1 MWQSCKILRKFDIV
15 DDTSLTA
22 KTRII
27 RRLKI
32 QKLKRQIKEMEQGKQ
47 DGEDA
52 AQGSAQIKQE
62 LEEIKKQK
70 EQLRNDY
77 SNVQQERDRLREELA
92 QIRNGIPDSL
102 LNQTQTIMAFKSRIL
117 DLEKESAFLKDST
130 LKLEADVVQGTRS
143 VTKDST
149 SLQAFEK
156 EHSKIQDRL
165 NRLEDITKMQLHD
178 INRMLVE
185 ANYLHGISSDNT
197 DPDRPKFSE

>member
-185 ANYLHGISSDNT
+185 ANYLHGISSDNMG
-197 DPDRPKFSE
+197 PDRPKFSE